1 MTLEITF
8 SNNVQH
14 AKLQNFLPIMLNHSD
29 ISGDTKA
36 NKFFFYNFSW
46 YNFEK
51 FIQNLNLYMWCV
63 FHFLFYFSVLLVGIF
78 LQFWKVIYIGV
89 VYRLSL
95 SLLVPLIPEVQKTI
109 DGKAKIQTPQLI
121 VWNVFILWNSK
132 KENAVVGLCQQYFF
146 LYIV

>member
-1 MTLEITF
+1 MYSMQNCKIFCPLCSIIVIFQVTLKQI
-8 SNNVQH
+8 
-14 AKLQNFLPIMLNHSD
+14 
-29 ISGDTKA
+29 
-36 NKFFFYNFSW
+36 NFSFAIFHDTTLKSSFKTW
-46 YNFEK
+46 ICTCDVFFTSC
-51 FIQNLNLYMWCV
+51 FI
-63 FHFLFYFSVLLVGIF
+63 SVLLVGIF
-78 LQFWKVIYIGV
+78 LQFLKVIYIGV

-132 KENAVVGLCQQYFF
+132 KETAVVGLCQQYFF